1 MAKAKTTTV
10 AEYLILRLKE
20 FGAEHVFAV
29 PGDYA
34 GPFLSAIDKTNQ
46 LTRVGVTN
54 EWVAGYAADSY
65 ARLRGSC
72 RCRRSRSTARSI
84 ARWPR

>member
-10 AEYLILRLKE
+10 AEYLIQRLKE
-20 FGAEHVFAV
+20 FGAEQVFAV

-34 GPFLSAIDKTNQ
+34 GPFLSTIDKTNQ

-54 EWVAGYAADSY
+54 ESAGTYV
-65 ARLRGSC
+65 
-72 RCRRSRSTARSI
+72 
-84 ARWPR
+84 